1 MKIQLERRGS
11 GAPSIR
17 VGFRVPV
24 LSSLGSLRYFSK
36 MKINA
41 DTRQWKLRPLESQE
55 FPSSGLIVFFKYT
68 WVEDQPTAPLPESE
82 D

>member
-24 LSSLGSLRYFSK
+24 LSSLGDLRYFSK

-41 DTRQWKLRPLESQE
+41 DTRQWKLRPLDSQE
-55 FPSSGLIVFFKYT
+55 FPKQWFSCIFQVYLG
-68 WVEDQPTAPLPESE
+68 
-82 D
+82 